1 MNESWPSSLLAPSLS
16 IWLSSYITFLIPTLS
31 SLPPYSLILS
41 PKTWEKQKDIFRFI
55 GKRTVTLDPSRF
67 RLSSL
72 TLQVFASS
80 RALFLWDN
88 PLWDSP
94 PAHLCLSFPPRLFLH
109 QMPKCLLWCLSL
121 PTQLPH
127 SPGKQFL
134 TTYLLPILGIEPD
147 HFQCPGATQQQ
158 EAQKA
163 SWLCL
168 WRQVRR
174 WMKEVSSGRPLPLG
188 PARSRSLH

>member
-16 IWLSSYITFLIPTLS
+16 IWLSSYTTFLIPTLS

-88 PLWDSP
+88 PLWDP
-94 PAHLCLSFPPRLFLH
+94 PPPPRHLCLSFPPRLFLH
-109 QMPKCLLWCLSL
+109 QMPKCFLCVPFPTYPTPPFPRKTISNHL
-121 PTQLPH
+121 PPPH
-127 SPGKQFL
+127 L
-134 TTYLLPILGIEPD
+134 
-147 HFQCPGATQQQ
+147 
-158 EAQKA
+158 
-163 SWLCL
+163 
-168 WRQVRR
+168 RQR
-174 WMKEVSSGRPLPLG
+174 
-188 PARSRSLH
+188 ARSFPVPRGNTATGGTKGKLALSVEAGKEMDEGS

>member
-16 IWLSSYITFLIPTLS
+16 IWLSSYTTFLIPTLS

-88 PLWDSP
+88 PLWDP
-94 PAHLCLSFPPRLFLH
+94 PPICASLFHQGFFFTRCLNAFSV
-109 QMPKCLLWCLSL
+109 CLSL

-134 TTYLLPILGIEPD
+134 TTYLLPILGNEPD

-174 WMKEVSSGRPLPLG
+174 RMKGVSSGRPLPLG
-188 PARSRSLH
+188 PAQSRSLH